1 MDALLNKIFPHYQK
15 IRQTIH
21 MYPELRYEEN
31 HTAEVIAA
39 ELTLL
44 GIPFQMGIGKTGVVA
59 LLDTGKAGK
68 TLALRAD
75 MDALPIVEETHLP
88 YQSKNVGVMHAC
100 GHDGH
105 VATLLAAAHLLSKNS
120 DRLTG
125 KIKFIF
131 QPAEEGG
138 AGAKAMIVDGVL
150 ENPKVDAIFGLHNHP
165 GSPVGTLL
173 TKPGCVM
180 YGNHEFIIN
189 VRGQGGHAAQPELA
203 NNPLVIAADVVL
215 ALKQLHDELSV
226 GDEPTVITMT
236 QCKSGFTT
244 NVIPDVTFL
253 QGTIRAASS
262 KDFINASTK
271 LKQVLTTIENKY
283 QATLEL
289 QYNEI
294 YPPTINTKAEAE
306 FVLAQARICLGEQ
319 NVALKAK
326 SARAA
331 EDFSYFLNEVPGCY
345 FFMGNG
351 EKSACCHNAKYDFN
365 DEIIKHGAK
374 VFAQI
379 ALAYLTPK
387 N

>member
-1 MDALLNKIFPHYQK
+1 MDALLNEIFPHYQK

-21 MYPELRYEEN
+21 MHPELRYEEN
-31 HTAEVIAA
+31 HTAEIIAA
-39 ELTLL
+39 ELTKL
-44 GIPFQMGIGKTGVVA
+44 GLPFQMGIGKTGVVA
-59 LLDTGKAGK
+59 LLDSGKPGK
-68 TLALRAD
+68 TLGLRAD
-75 MDALPIVEETHLP
+75 MDALPIIEETHLP
-88 YQSKNVGVMHAC
+88 YQSKNAGVMHAC

-105 VATLLAAAHLLSKNS
+105 VATLLAAAHVLCKNV
-120 DRLTG
+120 DKLTG

-150 ENPKVDAIFGLHNHP
+150 ENPKVDVIYGLHNHP
-165 GSPVGTLL
+165 GSPVGKLL
-173 TKPGCVM
+173 AKPGCSM

-189 VRGQGGHAAQPELA
+189 VHGKGGHAAQPELA
-203 NNPLVIAADVVL
+203 NNPLVIAADIVL
-215 ALKQLHDELSV
+215 ALKQLHDALSV

-253 QGTIRAASS
+253 QGTIRAPSDAAFKQASQR
-262 KDFINASTK
+262 
-271 LKQVLTTIENKY
+271 LKQTLATIEAKY

-294 YPPTINTKAEAE
+294 YPPTISTEAEAL
-306 FVLAQARICLGEQ
+306 FVLEQGRICLGAE
-319 NVALKAK
+319 NVELKAK
-326 SARAA
+326 SSRAA
-331 EDFSYFLNEVPGCY
+331 EDFSYFLNEIPGCY

-351 EKSACCHNAKYDFN
+351 ENSACCHNAKYDFN
-365 DEIIKHGAK
+365 DEIIKAGAK

-379 ALAYLTPK
+379 AFAYLASK